1 MPSKPG
7 IYIVRCRRAIP
18 RATGVDRR
26 GTLYVGQAKR
36 LRDRLRNVWDAQH
49 ESTGML
55 WDYPQIAA
63 KLLRTRFGS
72 PKQRARAIDRLFL
85 RVASPVRRA
94 DLNLA
99 ER

>member
-1 MPSKPG
+1 MFEVWSWALGKTVTGRWLRPFTVKEVKTSWDAMPSKPG

-55 WDYPQIAA
+55 WDYPQIATA
-63 KLLRTRFGS
+63 
-72 PKQRARAIDRLFL
+72 
-85 RVASPVRRA
+85 AS
-94 DLNLA
+94 
-99 ER
+99 